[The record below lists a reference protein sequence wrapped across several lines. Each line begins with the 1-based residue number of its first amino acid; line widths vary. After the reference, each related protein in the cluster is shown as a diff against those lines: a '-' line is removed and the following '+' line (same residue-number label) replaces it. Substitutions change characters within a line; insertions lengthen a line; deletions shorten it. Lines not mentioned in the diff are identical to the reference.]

1 MLLLR
6 VCSLRTSEGQS
17 DVLHSAPLRTA
28 AEYSSPLRM
37 AAEYSAP
44 LRTAAVCLLMSAM
57 VHEVF
62 R

>member
-6 VCSLRTSEGQS
+6 VCSLRTSVVKVRVN
-17 DVLHSAPLRTA
+17 VLYSAPLRTA
-28 AEYSSPLRM
+28 AEYSSPLR
-37 AAEYSAP
+37 
-44 LRTAAVCLLMSAM
+44 TAAVCLLMSPM

>member
-17 DVLHSAPLRTA
+17 DVLHSAPLR
-28 AEYSSPLRM
+28 M

-44 LRTAAVCLLMSAM
+44 LRTAAVCLLMSVM